1 MDYYFDEK
9 SADRAVQFI
18 EKYITHCKG
27 ELAGQPFILEDWQKE
42 KIIEPLFGWKRED
55 GTRKFRT
62 CYIEIPRKNGK
73 STLCAGLALY
83 MLYADGE
90 LGAEVISAA
99 ADRQQAG
106 IVFDIAKNQ
115 VLNNKELSK
124 RGKVFRNS
132 ITLEKKNS
140 YYIAISADANTK
152 HGFNCSAIIFD
163 ELHAQQNREL
173 FDVLTTSTGA
183 RKQPLTICITTAGYD
198 KESIC
203 YEVHDYAQK
212 VISGAIKDESF
223 LGVIFAA
230 DKEDDWTKEETWK
243 KANPAFGSIIKKDY
257 FVQQFNKA
265 KQIASYENTFKRL
278 HLNIWTANE
287 TKWINQDVWDSCN
300 LGEIDLE
307 SMKKRDCFGG
317 LDLASTRDIT
327 ALTLI
332 FPNEDGSFEV
342 VPFFFLPE
350 EKVYSKK
357 DSDGVDYLS
366 WCQNGFIIMTEGNV
380 ADYNFIQEK
389 ILELCE
395 MFNVVGIGFDRW
407 NSSQLVINL
416 VDEGV
421 KMNPIGQGFASMSAP
436 CKELEKLVY
445 SKQLNHADNPVM
457 KWMVSN
463 VQIQSDAAGNIKF
476 SKSKSKSKIDG
487 PVSMV
492 MALAQY
498 MNQEEDDR
506 SVYDN
511 KDILFI

>member
-42 KIIEPLFGWKRED
+42 KIIEPLFGWKRKD

-140 YYIAISADANTK
+140 YYKAISADANTK

-203 YEVHDYAQK
+203 YEVHDYAKK
-212 VISGAIKDESF
+212 VISGSIKDESF
-223 LGVIFAA
+223 LGVIFSA
-230 DKEDDWTKEETWK
+230 DKEDDWIKEATWI
-243 KANPAFGSIIKKDY
+243 KANPAYGSIIKKDY
-257 FVQQFNKA
+257 FLQQFNKA

-287 TKWINQDVWDSCN
+287 SKWINQEVWDSCN
-300 LGEIDLE
+300 LGKIDLE
-307 SMKKRDCFGG
+307 SMKKSDCF
-317 LDLASTRDIT
+317 
-327 ALTLI
+327 
-332 FPNEDGSFEV
+332 
-342 VPFFFLPE
+342 
-350 EKVYSKK
+350 
-357 DSDGVDYLS
+357 
-366 WCQNGFIIMTEGNV
+366 
-380 ADYNFIQEK
+380 
-389 ILELCE
+389 
-395 MFNVVGIGFDRW
+395 VGCTYIC
-407 NSSQLVINL
+407 NT
-416 VDEGV
+416 
-421 KMNPIGQGFASMSAP
+421 
-436 CKELEKLVY
+436 
-445 SKQLNHADNPVM
+445 
-457 KWMVSN
+457 
-463 VQIQSDAAGNIKF
+463 
-476 SKSKSKSKIDG
+476 SKSNFCSSII
-487 PVSMV
+487 ST
-492 MALAQY
+492 
-498 MNQEEDDR
+498 
-506 SVYDN
+506 
-511 KDILFI
+511 FIKNNSTSIRCMITNYNRTHCTIGIC